1 MKHTLAV
8 IVTLTFGLFFSL
20 LPIVTQFEAEGAGY
34 YEGKTIK
41 IVEGRRPGGTGSL
54 RTTITVKHL
63 KKYLRFSAAV
73 FQYMPGGG
81 GMGAGN
87 HVATA
92 ARRDGLTIG
101 NSSSGMLA
109 RAIHG
114 HRGVRYKLEDLV
126 LLGAGSPGGATVL
139 SIRPGLKIDS
149 VEKLKAYKGLR
160 FANRSVGHS
169 MYNRDRI
176 TAFVL
181 GLKDPRW
188 ILGYSSG
195 EIRLA
200 LGRGE
205 GDAAFGGIAGLLRDS
220 PQWITEGYGFPI
232 VLTDVRGQG
241 SEAYP
246 DFPQGIATVS
256 QYADT
261 KSKKNLLRLHHAST
275 PGGSQFYVHKGIP
288 ETAIKE
294 LKEAFSK
301 VWKDPEFLKDYE
313 LITRQKADPMTGEDY
328 TKIIR
333 ERPRDQDTMRLY
345 KQITGGGPLPPSR

>member
-1 MKHTLAV
+1 MKF
-8 IVTLTFGLFFSL
+8 TLTKVLSL
-20 LPIVTQFEAEGAGY
+20 ILSLSLTLLISHEGASLAQAGY

-41 IVEGRRPGGTGSL
+41 IIEGRRPGGTGTL
-54 RTTITVKHL
+54 RTVVTVKHL
-63 KKYLRFSAAV
+63 KKYLGFSAAV

-139 SIRPGLKIDS
+139 SIRPGLKLDT

-176 TAFVL
+176 TAFIL

-232 VLTDVRGQG
+232 VLSDVRGQG

-246 DFPQGIATVS
+246 GFPQGIPTVS

-261 KSKKNLLRLHHAST
+261 KSKKNLLQLHHAST
-275 PGGSQFYVHKGIP
+275 PGGSLFYVHKGIP
-288 ETAIKE
+288 KTAIKE

-328 TKIIR
+328 TKNIR